1 MKQKEITQMS
11 ISEIQDQLK
20 EVKGQLVKLE
30 LNHTVSPIENPLKIR
45 STRRS
50 IARLQTELRKREIAA
65 NNKN

>member
-1 MKQKEITQMS
+1 MKQNEITQMS
-11 ISEIQDQLK
+11 LSEIQERLK
-20 EVKGQLVKLE
+20 DEKGQLVKLE

-50 IARLQTELRKREIAA
+50 IARLQTELRKREIA

>member
-11 ISEIQDQLK
+11 LSELQEQLT

-50 IARLQTELRKREIAA
+50 IARLQTELRKRELAA

>member
-11 ISEIQDQLK
+11 ISEIQERLND
-20 EVKGQLVKLE
+20 EKGQLVKLE

-50 IARLQTELRKREIAA
+50 IARLKTELRKRELE

>member
-11 ISEIQDQLK
+11 LNEIQDRLK
-20 EVKGQLVKLE
+20 DEKSQLVKLE

-50 IARLQTELRKREIAA
+50 IARLQTELRKREIEK
-65 NNKN
+65 NKN